1 MRGTKAKMI
10 RRTAARLIR
19 EGKTVPSKFVPG
31 CAEASPYR
39 RMVKYCKRVA
49 RARGELV

>member
-10 RRTAARLIR
+10 RRIAARLLR
-19 EGKTVPSKFVPG
+19 EGKTAPSAFVPG

-39 RMVKYCKRVA
+39 RMVKYCKRVG
-49 RARGELV
+49 RKP